1 MIFVK
6 LKCFSVSKLDERRSA
21 AAAAGSSS
29 ILQFVQKKQPDASA
43 QTEPAADGA
52 ARTRGDSPME
62 SDDARQKV
70 ENIRGSV
77 HSPPPPVVAPVG
89 QEPDIDPEFL
99 AALPE
104 DIR

>member
-1 MIFVK
+1 
-6 LKCFSVSKLDERRSA
+6 VSKLDERRSA

-29 ILQFVQKKQPDASA
+29 ILQFVQKKQPDALA
-43 QTEPAADGA
+43 QTESVADGS
-52 ARTRGDSPME
+52 ARTRGDME
-62 SDDARQKV
+62 PDEARQKV
-70 ENIRGSV
+70 ENIRASV
-77 HSPPPPVVAPVG
+77 QSLPPPVAPVG

>member
-1 MIFVK
+1 M
-6 LKCFSVSKLDERRSA
+6 SKLDERRSA

-29 ILQFVQKKQPDASA
+29 ILQLVQKKQPDALA
-43 QTEPAADGA
+43 QTEPATDGS
-52 ARTRGDSPME
+52 ARTRGDSPMVE
-62 SDDARQKV
+62 PDDARQTV
-70 ENIRGSV
+70 ESIKRSV
-77 HSPPPPVVAPVG
+77 HPLPPPVVAPVG

>member
-1 MIFVK
+1 
-6 LKCFSVSKLDERRSA
+6 VSKLDERRSAA

-43 QTEPAADGA
+43 QTEPVTDGS
-52 ARTRGDSPME
+52 ARTRGDSLIVE
-62 SDDARQKV
+62 SNDARQKG
-70 ENIRGSV
+70 ENIKGSV
-77 HSPPPPVVAPVG
+77 PVHSLPPPVAPVG

>member
-1 MIFVK
+1 M
-6 LKCFSVSKLDERRSA
+6 SKLDERRSA

-43 QTEPAADGA
+43 QTEPATDGS

-62 SDDARQKV
+62 LEPDEARQKV
-70 ENIRGSV
+70 ENIKGSV
-77 HSPPPPVVAPVG
+77 HPLPPPVVAPVG

>member
-1 MIFVK
+1 
-6 LKCFSVSKLDERRSA
+6 VSKLDERRSA

-29 ILQFVQKKQPDASA
+29 ILHFVQKKQPDASA
-43 QTEPAADGA
+43 QTEPATDGS
-52 ARTRGDSPME
+52 ARTRGDSPMELE

-77 HSPPPPVVAPVG
+77 HSLPPPVAPVG

>member
-1 MIFVK
+1 M
-6 LKCFSVSKLDERRSA
+6 SKLDERRSA

-29 ILQFVQKKQPDASA
+29 ILQFVQKKQPDALA
-43 QTEPAADGA
+43 QTESATDGS
-52 ARTRGDSPME
+52 ARTRGDSLMEFE

-70 ENIRGSV
+70 ENSKGSV
-77 HSPPPPVVAPVG
+77 HFPPPPAVAPVR

>member
-1 MIFVK
+1 M
-6 LKCFSVSKLDERRSA
+6 SKLDERRSA
-21 AAAAGSSS
+21 VAAAGSSS

-43 QTEPAADGA
+43 QTESATDGS
-52 ARTRGDSPME
+52 ARTRGDSPMELE

-70 ENIRGSV
+70 ENIRRSV
-77 HSPPPPVVAPVG
+77 HSPPPPVVG
-89 QEPDIDPEFL
+89 QEPNIDLEFL